1 MPIGAAELAVGR
13 AFKAEP
19 FLELHHLADRFIL
32 DGLELIRR
40 DGVLLPLVARIEQL
54 LRTQETANVIGT
66 ERRCGTRGHGSSSV
80 FADGLVQ
87 GPLVLANR
95 SLQSGAVS
103 RAILCPSSCG
113 TYGQRAW
120 APAHREWGARWR
132 SSAPDVTSR
141 IAKRSAKAMPRFWCS
156 AIRSAP
162 ICISGMRRRRYSPRA
177 SACCATTCAATG

>member
-87 GPLVLANR
+87 GPLVLAGR
-95 SLQSGAVS
+95 SLQLRAVS
-103 RAILCPSSCG
+103 RAMFRPSRSGTCG
-113 TYGQRAW
+113 RRAW
-120 APAHREWGARWR
+120 AVAHRKREAPWR
-132 SSAPDVTSR
+132 SFAPE
-141 IAKRSAKAMPRFWCS
+141 
-156 AIRSAP
+156 
-162 ICISGMRRRRYSPRA
+162 IS
-177 SACCATTCAATG
+177 